1 MMILLDCQ
9 IPFRKK
15 CQFSGLSC
23 LWNYH
28 FDYLEDLNVYIQDLI
43 DFGVTTFI
51 IIILK
56 ENNTLIRD
64 LIDLV

>member
-1 MMILLDCQ
+1 MILLDCQ

-15 CQFSGLSC
+15 CQFSGLSW